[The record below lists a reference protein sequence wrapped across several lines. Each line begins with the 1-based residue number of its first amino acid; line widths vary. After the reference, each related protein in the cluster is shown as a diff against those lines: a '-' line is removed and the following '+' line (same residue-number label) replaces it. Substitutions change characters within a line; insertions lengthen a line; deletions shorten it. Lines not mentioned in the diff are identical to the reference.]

1 MEALRLIVAGTAVS
15 EAGVSPDD
23 APESGLTR
31 GQILAALEARGLKA
45 SGREEDSLWVVRFE
59 GSDAFLQCQEKDGLT
74 RFATLDQSS
83 FDESQVPPQ
92 AFEALM
98 ELGWECDE
106 SVG

>member
-1 MEALRLIVAGTAVS
+1 MEMYFYPP
-15 EAGVSPDD
+15 EE

-31 GQILAALEARGLKA
+31 EQLLAALEARGLKA
-45 SGREEDSLWVVRFE
+45 SGQEEDSFWVVRFE
-59 GSDAFLQCQEKDGLT
+59 GGDAFLQCQEKDGLL

>member
-1 MEALRLIVAGTAVS
+1 LAKTKRTSASRVVVDLI
-15 EAGVSPDD
+15 EAGSKPKSARA
-23 APESGLTR
+23 APLGSRSQG
-31 GQILAALEARGLKA
+31 LEARGQ
-45 SGREEDSLWVVRFE
+45 EEDSFWVVRFE
-59 GSDAFLQCQEKDGLT
+59 GSDAFLQCQKKDGLL